1 MSSNRNKL
9 VSDAINRAYLLI
21 DYDKNEE
28 EQYGSIKQI
37 ILTDESL
44 TNNEKLGAINI
55 ISKDFDGFKILDNEG
70 TKRNCENCQKE
81 CLAELYCEHCVRNYL
96 EAQFSKWTSGNEKID
111 SIIQKCQ
118 METISPDKII
128 EWIPYNNLQ
137 NIKYLTKGGCSEIYT
152 ADWIDGRYEEWDSK
166 EKQLKRVC
174 AHEVVLKKLENIENT
189 NRNWFD
195 ETRSLSNKYGSVVQC
210 YGLTKDPSNGNH
222 ILVMNK
228 MKMSLREY
236 LRQNSNNL
244 TWKRKIQIA
253 DDIIFALSNIHE
265 EKLIHR
271 DLHSGNIL
279 FNEDSQIFYI
289 CDLGFCGP
297 ADVPLNGIYGN
308 LPYIAPE
315 IIAGKET
322 TPASDIYSIGML
334 MWEISSGQ
342 PPFINS
348 DNDFDL
354 ALKIINGMRPKIIPG
369 TPLKYKKLM
378 EQCWDADSTKRP
390 NIFHLDNEI
399 FEINKLCYQNNNDE
413 QLNCLNMNISLNSV
427 NSLISSFSK
436 IHIFGEMP
444 EPRNFTEE
452 EQEAYYSIQQDL
464 IIPDSKYI
472 SGYQPENNDSKV
484 IIGKNVKDESERIYS
499 NNLENENFRKIKLSK
514 DKEIQFDN
522 KGEFN
527 YIRENY
533 VTNTSMNDDDDDDI
547 YNNPNLHSEEQ
558 DELEIFED

>member
-9 VSDAINRAYLLI
+9 VSDAINIAYLLI
-21 DYDKNEE
+21 DYDKNEAG
-28 EQYGSIKQI
+28 QYESVKQI

-55 ISKDFDGFKILDNEG
+55 ISKDFDRFKILDNVG

-81 CLAELYCEHCVRNYL
+81 CLAELYCEHCFRNYL
-96 EAQFSKWTSGNEKID
+96 EAQFSKWTSENEKID
-111 SIIQKCQ
+111 NIIQKCQ

-166 EKQLKRVC
+166 GKQLKRVC
-174 AHEVVLKKLENIENT
+174 AHEVVLKKLENIEYA

-195 ETRSLSNKYGSVVQC
+195 E
-210 YGLTKDPSNGNH
+210 
-222 ILVMNK
+222 
-228 MKMSLREY
+228 
-236 LRQNSNNL
+236 
-244 TWKRKIQIA
+244 
-253 DDIIFALSNIHE
+253 
-265 EKLIHR
+265 
-271 DLHSGNIL
+271 
-279 FNEDSQIFYI
+279 
-289 CDLGFCGP
+289 FCGL
-297 ADVPLNGIYGN
+297 ADVPLNGTYGN
-308 LPYIAPE
+308 FPYIAPE

-322 TPASDIYSIGML
+322 TTASDIYIIGML

-354 ALKIINGMRPKIIPG
+354 ALKIINGMRPIIIPG
-369 TPLKYKKLM
+369 TPFKFKKLM
-378 EQCWDADSTKRP
+378 KQCWDVDSTKRP
-390 NIFHLDNEI
+390 TIFHLDIEI
-399 FEINKLCYQNNNDE
+399 FEINKLYYQNDNDE
-413 QLNCLNMNISLNSV
+413 QFNCVNINDMNISLKSA
-427 NSLISSFSK
+427 NSLITY
-436 IHIFGEMP
+436 H
-444 EPRNFTEE
+444 
-452 EQEAYYSIQQDL
+452 SIQQDL

-472 SGYQPENNDSKV
+472 SGYKLENNDS
-484 IIGKNVKDESERIYS
+484 NVKMCKDKSERIYS
-499 NNLENENFRKIKLSK
+499 NDLESNKLFLTIIEIRKIKLSK
-514 DKEIQFDN
+514 DKEIQIDN

-558 DELEIFED
+558 DELEIF

>member
-9 VSDAINRAYLLI
+9 VSAAINRAYILI

-28 EQYGSIKQI
+28 EQYESIKQI

-55 ISKDFDGFKILDNEG
+55 IK
-70 TKRNCENCQKE
+70 
-81 CLAELYCEHCVRNYL
+81 
-96 EAQFSKWTSGNEKID
+96 
-111 SIIQKCQ
+111 
-118 METISPDKII
+118 
-128 EWIPYNNLQ
+128 
-137 NIKYLTKGGCSEIYT
+137 
-152 ADWIDGRYEEWDSK
+152 
-166 EKQLKRVC
+166 
-174 AHEVVLKKLENIENT
+174 
-189 NRNWFD
+189 
-195 ETRSLSNKYGSVVQC
+195 
-210 YGLTKDPSNGNH
+210 
-222 ILVMNK
+222 
-228 MKMSLREY
+228 
-236 LRQNSNNL
+236 
-244 TWKRKIQIA
+244 
-253 DDIIFALSNIHE
+253 
-265 EKLIHR
+265 KLIHR

-279 FNEDSQIFYI
+279 FDENSQIFYI

-315 IIAGKET
+315 IIAGKGT
-322 TPASDIYSIGML
+322 TPASDIYSI
-334 MWEISSGQ
+334 
-342 PPFINS
+342 
-348 DNDFDL
+348 
-354 ALKIINGMRPKIIPG
+354 G

-413 QLNCLNMNISLNSV
+413 QLDCLNMNISLNSV

-444 EPRNFTEE
+444 EPRNFTE
-452 EQEAYYSIQQDL
+452 EAYYSIQQDL

-499 NNLENENFRKIKLSK
+499 NNLENENFRIIKLSK
-514 DKEIQFDN
+514 DKEIQIDN

-527 YIRENY
+527 YIRKNY
-533 VTNTSMNDDDDDDI
+533 VTNTSMNDDDDDDT